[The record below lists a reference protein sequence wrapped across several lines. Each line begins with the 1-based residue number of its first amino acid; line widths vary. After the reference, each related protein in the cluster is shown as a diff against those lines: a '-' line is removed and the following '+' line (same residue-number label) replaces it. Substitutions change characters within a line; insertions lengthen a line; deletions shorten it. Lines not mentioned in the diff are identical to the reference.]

1 MEAKETAELLILQIQ
16 LMFIGTTRMQTRAEL
31 WNWADI
37 QIDKCGMYM
46 DVTYVQNI
54 PEYMQTD
61 LKQSL
66 VGSRFFGIFP
76 WSISISNRGFQ
87 IFKSQIDPTTLPMES
102 EYIPISKRNATYVFF
117 GSNEKRRA
125 LFGHLINRHW
135 PAFSLER
142 CLHQMA
148 VLNVDQ
154 EPCELGDGEQ
164 LGLSP
169 GDLRDPRFLRIVG
182 IQISDIRENIG

>member
-1 MEAKETAELLILQIQ
+1 
-16 LMFIGTTRMQTRAEL
+16 
-31 WNWADI
+31 
-37 QIDKCGMYM
+37 M

-87 IFKSQIDPTTLPMES
+87 ISKSQIDPTTLPMES

-135 PAFSLER
+135 PTFSLKK

-154 EPCELGDGEQ
+154 ELCELGDGEQ
-164 LGLSP
+164 LGVIP
-169 GDLRDPRFLRIVG
+169 GWSEGSQIFANCRNPNIWYPGEYRIVLESVW
-182 IQISDIRENIG
+182 IK